1 MKLFVYSYRQ
11 RDEQGEF
18 DAFSRETG
26 IPYAA
31 THLPPTPDTAAL
43 AEGYDAVTVFLTPV
57 GRDVLERWAKLGVAF
72 VCARTIGYD
81 YIDLDACRSLGLRV
95 CHALYP
101 PEAVANYSLML
112 AMMLLRQVPYTLQCM
127 RMQDYTLR
135 GKLGRDLSGC
145 TLGVIGTGRIGCTLA
160 KNAHAMGAAVLGFDQ
175 YQSPEAAAFLRYAS
189 LEQVFR
195 ESDVISLHCPSTAEN
210 YHLINQKTIGRM
222 KEGALIVNT
231 ARGDLIDTE
240 ALIAGLEEGKLG
252 GAALDVLEE
261 ERGLFYQNLSGVP
274 VANRQMAVLRS
285 FPNVILTPHIA
296 FYSAESI
303 HAMVESV
310 FSFLSEAE
318 LGDSSCYEVKL

>member
-11 RDEQGEF
+11 QDEQPDF

-26 IPYAA
+26 IAYAA
-31 THLPPTPDTAAL
+31 THLPPTPETAAL
-43 AEGYDAVTVFLTPV
+43 AEGCDAVSVFLTPV
-57 GRDVLERWAKLGVAF
+57 GREVLERWAGLSVTC

-81 YIDLDACRSLGLRV
+81 YIDLDTCRSLGLRV

-112 AMMLLRQVPYTLQCM
+112 AMMLLRQVPYTMQSM

-135 GKLGRDLSGC
+135 GKLGRDLSSC
-145 TLGVIGTGRIGCTLA
+145 TLGVVGTGRIGCTLA
-160 KNAHAMGAAVLGFDQ
+160 RNAHAMGADVLGFDQ
-175 YQSPEAAAFLRYAS
+175 NRNPEAAAFLRYAG
-189 LEQVFR
+189 LEQLFR
-195 ESDVISLHCPSTAEN
+195 ESDVLSLHCPSTAEN

-222 KEGALIVNT
+222 KEGALLVNT
-231 ARGDLIDTE
+231 ARGDLIDTD
-240 ALIAGLEEGKLG
+240 ALIAGLESGRLG

-261 ERGLFYQNLSGVP
+261 EHGLFYQDLSGVP
-274 VANRQMAVLRS
+274 IANRRMAVLRS

-303 HAMVESV
+303 HAMVGSV
-310 FSFLSEAE
+310 FSFLAEAA